1 MLGKPAWDHPNG
13 QFCFNTSLHT
23 QPPHLQ
29 HNTHLDLP
37 MLSTP
42 EPCLHKQSEPEAEG
56 EPIRWVR
63 VGTSNAADPERAVAE
78 ALTPILELGQPKLAV
93 LFCSPAQDLS
103 QISRLVKQAIGD
115 NEVIGCS
122 SAGELIRDQALSG
135 GLVIWALGGDG
146 FEVSTGFGLGNP
158 EHGLRNAAT
167 DAAGC
172 IERIARKQHTILFLL
187 ADGLCGDQ
195 MEVVRGAYDVCGAH
209 VPLFGGCA
217 GDDMALQA
225 TRQIHEGTLLTHAVV
240 AAAISSD
247 APMAIGIAHGWQ
259 PRSEAML
266 VTESQGTTV
275 ISLDDKPALDVYLD
289 SCNAP
294 AEIRENPEAFF
305 RFAHTRPI
313 GIARRNRTD
322 IRYVYSADY
331 EKRTLTAFAEV
342 PQGGMAYLMEG
353 SCNTV
358 LEASAEVCALAEQSL
373 DGHPARGFMV
383 LECVA
388 RKSLLDQAGLLNA
401 SLRLPTVQEGISVGG
416 FYTYGEIAR
425 TEGAGGLHNQTVVAL
440 AVA

>member
-1 MLGKPAWDHPNG
+1 MTTA
-13 QFCFNTSLHT
+13 S
-23 QPPHLQ
+23 
-29 HNTHLDLP
+29 
-37 MLSTP
+37 
-42 EPCLHKQSEPEAEG
+42 

-63 VGTSNAADPERAVAE
+63 VGTSSNQDPERAVAE
-78 ALTPILELGQPKLAV
+78 ALAPVLEMGQTKLAI

-103 QISRLVKQAIGD
+103 QVSRLVKQAIGD

-122 SAGELIRDQALSG
+122 SAGELIRDHALSG

-146 FEVSTGFGLGNP
+146 FNVTTGFGLGTP
-158 EHGLRNAAT
+158 EEGLRNAAAE
-167 DAAGC
+167 AARC
-172 IERIARKQHTILFLL
+172 IERVERKQHTLMFLL

-209 VPLFGGCA
+209 VPLMGGCA
-217 GDDMALQA
+217 GDDMALQS

-259 PRSEAML
+259 PLSEPML
-266 VTESQGTTV
+266 VTESHGTTV
-275 ISLDDKPALDVYLD
+275 VSLDDRPALDVYLD
-289 SCNAP
+289 AYDAP
-294 AEIRENPEAFF
+294 AEVRENPEAFF

-313 GIARRNRTD
+313 GIARRNRTE

-331 EKRTLTAFAEV
+331 EKRTVTVFAEV
-342 PQGGMAYLMEG
+342 PQGAMAYLMQG
-353 SCNTV
+353 SCNSV
-358 LEASAEVCALAEQSL
+358 LEATAEVCALAEESL
-373 DGHPARGFMV
+373 EGHPARGFMV

-388 RKSLLDQAGLLNA
+388 RKSMLDQEGLLDA
-401 SLRLPTVQEGISVGG
+401 SLRLPTVKEGISVGG

-425 TEGAGGLHNQTVVAL
+425 TDGAGGLHNQTVVAL

>member
-1 MLGKPAWDHPNG
+1 MTTA
-13 QFCFNTSLHT
+13 S
-23 QPPHLQ
+23 
-29 HNTHLDLP
+29 
-37 MLSTP
+37 
-42 EPCLHKQSEPEAEG
+42 

-63 VGTSNAADPERAVAE
+63 VGTSSNQDPERAVAE
-78 ALTPILELGQPKLAV
+78 ALAPVLEMGQPKLAI

-103 QISRLVKQAIGD
+103 QVSRLVKQAIGD

-122 SAGELIRDQALSG
+122 SAGELIRDHALSG

-146 FEVSTGFGLGNP
+146 FNVSTGFGLGTP
-158 EHGLRNAAT
+158 EEGLRNAAAE
-167 DAAGC
+167 AARC
-172 IERIARKQHTILFLL
+172 IERVERKQHTLMFLL

-209 VPLFGGCA
+209 VPLMGGCA
-217 GDDMALQA
+217 GDDMALQS

-259 PRSEAML
+259 PLSEPML
-266 VTESQGTTV
+266 VTESHGTTV
-275 ISLDDKPALDVYLD
+275 VSLDDRPALDVYLD
-289 SCNAP
+289 AYDAP
-294 AEIRENPEAFF
+294 AEVRENPEAFF

-313 GIARRNRTD
+313 GIARRNRTE

-331 EKRTLTAFAEV
+331 EKRTVTVFAEV
-342 PQGGMAYLMEG
+342 PQGAMAYLMQG
-353 SCNTV
+353 SCNSV
-358 LEASAEVCALAEQSL
+358 LEATAEVCALAEESL
-373 DGHPARGFMV
+373 EGLPARGFMV

-388 RKSLLDQAGLLNA
+388 RKSLLDQEGLLDA
-401 SLRLPTVQEGISVGG
+401 SLRLPTVKEGISVGG

-425 TEGAGGLHNQTVVAL
+425 TDGAGGLHNQTVVAL

>member
-1 MLGKPAWDHPNG
+1 MTTA
-13 QFCFNTSLHT
+13 S
-23 QPPHLQ
+23 
-29 HNTHLDLP
+29 
-37 MLSTP
+37 
-42 EPCLHKQSEPEAEG
+42 

-63 VGTSNAADPERAVAE
+63 VGTSSNQDPERAVTE
-78 ALTPILELGQPKLAV
+78 ALAPVLEMGQPKLAI

-103 QISRLVKQAIGD
+103 QVSRLVKQAIGD

-122 SAGELIRDQALSG
+122 SAGELIRDHALSG

-146 FEVSTGFGLGNP
+146 FNVTTGFGTGTP
-158 EHGLRNAAT
+158 EEGLRNAA
-167 DAAGC
+167 AEASRC
-172 IERIARKQHTILFLL
+172 IERVERKQHTLMFLL

-209 VPLFGGCA
+209 VPLMGGCA
-217 GDDMALQA
+217 GDDMALQS

-259 PRSEAML
+259 PLSEPML
-266 VTESQGTTV
+266 VTESHGTTV
-275 ISLDDKPALDVYLD
+275 VSLDDRPALDVYLD
-289 SCNAP
+289 AYDAP
-294 AEIRENPEAFF
+294 AEVRENPEAFF

-313 GIARRNRTD
+313 GIARRNRTE

-331 EKRTLTAFAEV
+331 EKRTVTVFAEV
-342 PQGGMAYLMEG
+342 PQGAMAYLMQG
-353 SCNTV
+353 SCNSV
-358 LEASAEVCALAEQSL
+358 LEATAEVCALAEESL
-373 DGHPARGFMV
+373 EGLPARGFMV

-388 RKSLLDQAGLLNA
+388 RKSLLDQEGLLDA
-401 SLRLPTVQEGISVGG
+401 SLRLPTVKEGISVGG

-425 TEGAGGLHNQTVVAL
+425 TDGAGGLHNQTVVAL